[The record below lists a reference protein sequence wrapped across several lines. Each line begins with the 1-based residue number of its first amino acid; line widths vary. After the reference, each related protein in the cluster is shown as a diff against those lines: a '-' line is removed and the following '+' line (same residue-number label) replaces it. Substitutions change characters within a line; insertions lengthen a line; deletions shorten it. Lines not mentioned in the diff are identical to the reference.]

1 MRGRTNEL
9 DEGEM
14 MIAMRPLVLSCA
26 LAIFAAVAGPAQAGQ
41 SREPLVIAGSPS
53 LAVPIEALAEAYE
66 SQHPHVKVL
75 LYFDNGLDLR
85 RTIAGMENSMIGQ
98 YFIGRGP
105 IHLVAPGGDE
115 LIARL
120 EMKNYVLPGTKR
132 TYAKER
138 LVLVVPESLVEA
150 PGSFEELGQS
160 ANGRVAIA
168 DPQRTNLGRQTEGVL
183 QEFGLKDTLK
193 DRLDVATDSR
203 GVLDHVL
210 SGEADMGIIFEHE
223 AVKERERV
231 RIVAVADRGYQP
243 TVHSMAM
250 ERYCPNR
257 TLCEDFLAFIQTR
270 EAQEIVRRAG
280 YGVPGARGG
289 SAGGR

>member
-1 MRGRTNEL
+1 MSMMR
-9 DEGEM
+9 
-14 MIAMRPLVLSCA
+14 MRALLAVCVLMA
-26 LAIFAAVAGPAQAGQ
+26 VAAVAGPSRAGQ
-41 SREPLVIAGSPS
+41 SRETFVIAGSPS
-53 LAVPIEALAEAYE
+53 LAVPLKALAEAYE
-66 SQHPHVKVL
+66 AKHPNVKVL

-85 RTIAGMENSMIGQ
+85 RTIASIENSMVGQ

-120 EMKNYVLPGTKR
+120 EQKYYVLPGTKR
-132 TYAKER
+132 AYAQER

-150 PGSFEELGQS
+150 PASFEELSQ
-160 ANGRVAIA
+160 NGARVAVA
-168 DPQRTNLGRQTEGVL
+168 DPQQTRLGRQTQAVL
-183 QEFGLKDTLK
+183 DALGLNGNLK
-193 DRLDVATDSR
+193 SRIEVASDSR

-210 SGEADMGIIFEHE
+210 SGEADMGIIYEHE

-231 RIVAVADRGYQP
+231 RIAAVADRGYQP

-257 TLCEDFLAFIQTR
+257 ALCADFLTFIQSA
-270 EAQEIVRRAG
+270 EAQDVVRRAG
-280 YGVPGARGG
+280 YGVPGDQR
-289 SAGGR
+289 AGGVRH

>member
-1 MRGRTNEL
+1 MTRMRTL
-9 DEGEM
+9 IFM
-14 MIAMRPLVLSCA
+14 CA
-26 LAIFAAVAGPAQAGQ
+26 LTAVTALAGLSHAGQ

-53 LAVPIEALAEAYE
+53 LTVPIEALAEAYE
-66 SQHPHVKVL
+66 AKHPNVKVL

-132 TYAKER
+132 SYAKER

-150 PGSFEELGQS
+150 PGSLEELGQNAS
-160 ANGRVAIA
+160 ARVAIA
-168 DPQRTNLGRQTEGVL
+168 DPQRTNLGRQTQGVL
-183 QEFGLKDTLK
+183 QAFGLDQKLK

-231 RIVAVADRGYQP
+231 RIAAVAERGYQP

-257 TLCEDFLAFIQTR
+257 ALCEDFLAFIQTT
-270 EAQEIVRRAG
+270 EAQDIVRKAG
-280 YGVPGARGG
+280 YGVPDGRGG
-289 SAGGR
+289 RADAR

>member
-1 MRGRTNEL
+1 MMRVR
-9 DEGEM
+9 
-14 MIAMRPLVLSCA
+14 ARLVVCVLV
-26 LAIFAAVAGPAQAGQ
+26 AVAAMAGPSQAGQ
-41 SREPLVIAGSPS
+41 SRETFVIAGSPS
-53 LAVPIEALAEAYE
+53 LAVPLKALAEAYE
-66 SQHPHVKVL
+66 AKHPDVKVL

-85 RTIAGMENSMIGQ
+85 RTIAGMENSMVGE

-120 EMKNYVLPGTKR
+120 EMKYYVLPGTKR
-132 TYAKER
+132 AYAKER
-138 LVLVVPESLVEA
+138 LVLVVPESLAEA
-150 PGSFEELGQS
+150 PGSFEELSQN
-160 ANGRVAIA
+160 ANVRVAIA
-168 DPQRTNLGRQTEGVL
+168 DPQRTNLGRQTQGVL
-183 QEFGLKDTLK
+183 QEFGLTDSLK
-193 DRLDVATDSR
+193 GRLDIATDSR

-231 RIVAVADRGYQP
+231 RIVALADRGYQP

-257 TLCEDFLAFIQTR
+257 ALCEDFLAFIQTA
-270 EAQEIVRRAG
+270 EAQDVVRRAG
-280 YGVPGARGG
+280 YGVPREPGTAAG
-289 SAGGR
+289 SK

>member
-1 MRGRTNEL
+1 MRVRALLVVCVLVAVE
-9 DEGEM
+9 
-14 MIAMRPLVLSCA
+14 AMT
-26 LAIFAAVAGPAQAGQ
+26 GPAQAGQ
-41 SREPLVIAGSPS
+41 SRETFVIAGSPS
-53 LAVPIEALAEAYE
+53 LAVPLKALAEAYE
-66 SQHPHVKVL
+66 AKHPDVKVL

-85 RTIAGMENSMIGQ
+85 RTIAGMENSMVGE

-120 EMKNYVLPGTKR
+120 EMKYYVLPGTKR
-132 TYAKER
+132 AYAKER
-138 LVLVVPESLVEA
+138 LVLVVPESLAEA
-150 PGSFEELGQS
+150 PGSFEELSQN
-160 ANGRVAIA
+160 ANVRVAIA
-168 DPQRTNLGRQTEGVL
+168 DPQRTNLGRQTQGVL
-183 QEFGLKDTLK
+183 QEFGLTDSLK
-193 DRLDVATDSR
+193 GRLDIATDSR

-231 RIVAVADRGYQP
+231 RIVALADRGYQP

-257 TLCEDFLAFIQTR
+257 ALCEDFLAFIQTA
-270 EAQEIVRRAG
+270 EAQDVVRRAG
-280 YGVPGARGG
+280 YGVPREPGTAAG
-289 SAGGR
+289 SK